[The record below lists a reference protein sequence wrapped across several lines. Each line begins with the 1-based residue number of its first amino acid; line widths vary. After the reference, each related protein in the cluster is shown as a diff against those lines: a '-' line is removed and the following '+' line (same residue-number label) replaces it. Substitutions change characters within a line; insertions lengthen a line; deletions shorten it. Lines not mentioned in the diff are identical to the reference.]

1 LIDIID
7 KIFSLE
13 FTVGSIQGGGAHKV
27 RASGHGLTRGE
38 VNSTSTNIR
47 KKHSAIVLYFFL
59 FFR

>member
-47 KKHSAIVLYFFL
+47 KNSAPSFCISFL
-59 FFR
+59 F